1 MSGKELWLRGVILQ
15 SFGAGKLQG
24 FRAVEAFWL
33 LGDVGLRLRTYI
45 GLRGRRFRAQGL
57 GLRV

>member
-33 LGDVGLRLRTYI
+33 LGDVGLRLRTY
-45 GLRGRRFRAQGL
+45 
-57 GLRV
+57 RVKGQKI